1 MIFRNEVDIGIAAF
15 YVTEERSQIVDLS
28 VIFDLAEYNFFFS
41 HKSSI
46 ILWNFKFKSI
56 QFSLMIIPQDLLFC
70 GYDYLQV
77 LILIFR
83 NKFFIASPGQDLGG
97 FFSFIQ
103 GFRKDAWLASLTF
116 VFALPVFFT
125 FVYYALSFFQLI
137 EVTSWNYGWNLFAVV
152 GAIVQQVVLFLNIH

>member
-1 MIFRNEVDIGIAAF
+1 MNFTYSMVYSIDNAFGTKLQNGKANGVIGMIFRNEVDIGIAAF

-28 VIFDLAEYNFFFS
+28 VIFDLAE
-41 HKSSI
+41 
-46 ILWNFKFKSI
+46 
-56 QFSLMIIPQDLLFC
+56 
-70 GYDYLQV
+70 
-77 LILIFR
+77 

-137 EVTSWNYGWNLFAVV
+137 EVTSWNYGWNL
-152 GAIVQQVVLFLNIH
+152 